1 MKNNSWGRIVTI
13 GSVQEKKPHPDMLIY
28 SSTKAALTLMAQSL
42 ALNFADSGVT
52 VNSIAPGVIVTD
64 RNADALANQE
74 YAKQVKDKIPVGYFG
89 DPESC
94 AGIVS
99 FLCSD
104 KAHYITGQN
113 IFVDGGMG
121 IK

>member
-1 MKNNSWGRIVTI
+1 MQKNKWGRIITI

-28 SSTKAALTLMAQSL
+28 SSTKAATTLMAQSL
-42 ALNFADSGVT
+42 ALRFADSGVT
-52 VNSIAPGVIVTD
+52 VNSVAPGVILTD
-64 RNADALANQE
+64 RNTDALSDAE
-74 YAKQVKDKIPVGYFG
+74 YSKAVKEKIPVGYFG
-89 DPESC
+89 DVEECS
-94 AGIVS
+94 GIVS

-104 KAHYITGQN
+104 KACYITGQN